1 MNTPNTLMK
10 IKLLKLA
17 ALAFVPAAMLTF
29 TSCSTTGGEETTVA
43 METADGAAI
52 VDTTTTT
59 ATVTA
64 IDATTR
70 KVTLTMADGKR
81 TTVKC
86 GPAVVN
92 FPQIQINDRVKITTT
107 EELAVFLGTGAP
119 PSATGAT
126 AVALAPV
133 GAKPG
138 GVMADTVQVTAKVTA
153 IDSKTRKVTLAL
165 PDGTSKKVKAGKQ
178 INLSAVQVGDNVTV
192 QHTESLAITVE
203 KP

>member
-1 MNTPNTLMK
+1 MK
-10 IKLLKLA
+10 QSTLKLA
-17 ALAFVPAAMLTF
+17 ALAFLPAAMLTF
-29 TSCSTTGGEETTVA
+29 TSCSTPGGDETVVA
-43 METADGAAI
+43 LETADGVAI
-52 VDTTTTT
+52 VDTMKMS

-70 KVTLTMADGKR
+70 KVTLTTADGKR
-81 TTVKC
+81 RTVKC

-92 FPQIQINDRVKITTT
+92 FPQIHINDLVNITIT

-119 PSATGAT
+119 PSAAGAT

-153 IDSKTRKVTLAL
+153 IDSKKRQVTLAL

-192 QHTESLAITVE
+192 QHTEALAITVE